1 VKLPLALVLAALAV
15 GCATTDPA
23 DAQVAQGRPVTGSNI
38 PGRVTRPSA
47 NSEGREDQIRRAEAL
62 HED

>member
-1 VKLPLALVLAALAV
+1 MKLPLALVLAALAV
-15 GCATTDPA
+15 VVRRLIQQMPRWRRGA
-23 DAQVAQGRPVTGSNI
+23 GTGSNI

-47 NSEGREDQIRRAEAL
+47 NSEGREEHIRRAEAL